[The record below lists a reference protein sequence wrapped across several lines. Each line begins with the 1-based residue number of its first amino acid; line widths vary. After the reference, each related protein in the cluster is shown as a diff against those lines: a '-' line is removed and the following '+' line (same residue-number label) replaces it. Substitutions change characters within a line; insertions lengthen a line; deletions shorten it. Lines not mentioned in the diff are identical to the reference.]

1 MSIDLRPKPPA
12 TPSRPIAFML
22 TIAVCAALIGCAS
35 EVVRTP
41 TRFAPV
47 GAERRVDIV
56 LTESVTVVPVSGY
69 MKTLKSGS
77 TWRHV
82 GGIPEGAVFKV
93 ESDVFM
99 VEGKHMHEAYC
110 VLDRN
115 SRLVGFYLPVENGFV
130 AVIPAVLLPIN
141 KNWS

>member
-1 MSIDLRPKPPA
+1 MLIEPLT
-12 TPSRPIAFML
+12 TPSRPIAFVL
-22 TIAVCAALIGCAS
+22 AIAVCAALIGCAG
-35 EVVRTP
+35 EVVRTS

-47 GAERRVDIV
+47 GAGRGADIV

-69 MKTLKSGS
+69 TKTLKSGS

-82 GGIPEGAVFKV
+82 GDITEGAVFKV

-110 VLDRN
+110 VLDRGN
-115 SRLVGFYLPVENGFV
+115 RLVGFYLPVENGFV
-130 AVIPAVLLPIN
+130 AVIPAVPLPIN